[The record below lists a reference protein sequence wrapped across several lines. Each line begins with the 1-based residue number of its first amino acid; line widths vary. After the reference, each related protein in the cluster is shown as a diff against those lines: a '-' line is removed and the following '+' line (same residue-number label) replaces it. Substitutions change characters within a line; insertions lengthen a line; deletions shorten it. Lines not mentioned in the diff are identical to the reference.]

1 MHEKREID
9 LRVLLFVVEVYN
21 PEMYN
26 VKTVTDLQL
35 QIVFVH
41 NQNQQPPKHVI
52 RNHVLHKQFQILEK
66 CTNEKPEID
75 HYVLHNAVVEHK
87 QEMSSVPIVREHQ

>member
-9 LRVLLFVVEVYN
+9 LHVLLFVDEDYN
-21 PEMYN
+21 PEMSN

-52 RNHVLHKQFQILEK
+52 HKHVLLKPFQILEK
-66 CTNEKPEID
+66 YTNEKPEID
-75 HYVLHNAVVEHK
+75 HYVLHNVMVEHK
-87 QEMSSVPIVREHQ
+87 QEM